1 MKATWENKHIV
12 FDLNDGPKTMTDA
25 LNLEGNDGW
34 EVASIVNIQNNRKE
48 VTKLC
53 VFLKRATYIETPTH
67 DDEVNEEIS
76 KLWGGK

>member
-12 FDLNDGPKTMTDA
+12 FDINDGPKTMTDA

-34 EVASIVNIQNNRKE
+34 EVSSIVS
-48 VTKLC
+48 VAGSKLC
-53 VFLKRATYIETPTH
+53 VFMKKATYVEKISAKE
-67 DDEVNEEIS
+67 EKEEEIS